1 MKKELTKFNFPDY
14 NICSYVSIAYLD
26 LVEKIFSVVD
36 KIEPVKDIRIK
47 NNTQDWFDD
56 SAVKAINLREKCLK
70 NFKSTKLHIDQEL
83 SKESKYLA
91 MKLIQEKKNLQRKIK
106 RKHWET
112 KGIVEISKIL
122 RLAL

>member
-1 MKKELTKFNFPDY
+1 MK
-14 NICSYVSIAYLD
+14 
-26 LVEKIFSVVD
+26 
-36 KIEPVKDIRIK
+36 
-47 NNTQDWFDD
+47 
-56 SAVKAINLREKCLK
+56 LREKCLK

-91 MKLIQEKKNLQRKIK
+91 MKLIQEKKNLQRKFK

-112 KGIVEISKIL
+112 KGIVESSKIL